1 MSIRNEKK
9 KEFLCLLEMKKKGI
23 FMPIGKQKRAKQKN
37 AQLPLMAICP

>member
-1 MSIRNEKK
+1 MEKK
-9 KEFLCLLEMKKKGI
+9 GIFVSAGNEKKKGI